1 MGVRDRFFTA
11 RTAGAILSWRIL
23 LGAAAGVVASLLG
36 VAWPVAAVIGAA
48 VYAGSVAL
56 AMPKRPARPQLDPFA
71 VSEPWRQFVQGA
83 QRSKRQLTETVR
95 SAQAG
100 PLRDRLQGIV
110 DRLDQAIA
118 ECWQIARRGD
128 EIDSAVR
135 RLDPTRL
142 RSRLDSLKT
151 QAAPGASDDLAAAIT
166 SVESQL
172 ATADRLKALSATTAD
187 KMRLS
192 QARLD
197 ELVSR
202 AAEVSVGASD
212 TAGFADDV
220 DDLVIELEGLRLAVQ
235 EMPQ

>member
-83 QRSKRQLTETVR
+83 QRSKRQLAETVR
-95 SAQAG
+95 AAQAG

-118 ECWQIARRGD
+118 ESWQIARRGD

-142 RSRLDSLKT
+142 RSRLNSLEA
-151 QAAPGASDDLAAAIT
+151 QAESGASDDLAAAIT

-197 ELVSR
+197 ELVAR

-212 TAGFADDV
+212 TTGFAHDV